1 MSRNAYIMVAAAAL
15 LFASAFAVFCVTDD
29 VFSDAADGQMP
40 MPQDSD
46 MRSYGA
52 QDPQHGPGMI
62 PKEKGPMMDEPP
74 RYVIDAPDRPDN
86 RPERI
91 IDDYGRMYDEKRALE
106 NEGAEVYIYDP
117 ELERDAGKELAEAI
131 SAVFDGSV
139 VSDMPKGAVKI
150 SADQLP
156 QDHDITFLELLRD
169 KTDEGSW
176 LRELLS
182 VMISQFVSSESE
194 SEGVAS
200 SQGRD
205 KDIPEISPEIVKEE
219 EEKEPVSFV
228 EDVPEHTP
236 SSESYLTNHGFDGGT
251 IF

>member
-1 MSRNAYIMVAAAAL
+1 MTRKALFMIAAAAL
-15 LFASAFAVFCVTDD
+15 LLASAFAVFCVLGDD
-29 VFSDAADGQMP
+29 SSTADNGPAFTFGDPQAPGPDRMGMQM
-40 MPQDSD
+40 QDRPEPPD
-46 MRSYGA
+46 MRAPS
-52 QDPQHGPGMI
+52 Q
-62 PKEKGPMMDEPP
+62 P
-74 RYVIDAPDRPDN
+74 RYVIEAPDRPEKG
-86 RPERI
+86 PERI

-131 SAVFDGSV
+131 GAVFDGSV
-139 VSDMPKGAVKI
+139 VPEMPKGAEII

-156 QDHDITFLELLRD
+156 QDHEVTFLELLRD
-169 KTDEGSW
+169 HTDEGSW

-182 VMISQFVSSESE
+182 VMISQYVSAESE

-205 KDIPEISPEIVKEE
+205 KVIPEISPEMVKEE
-219 EEKEPVSFV
+219 EDDEPVSFV
-228 EDVPEHTP
+228 EDVPEHIP

>member
-1 MSRNAYIMVAAAAL
+1 MTRKALFMIAAAAL
-15 LFASAFAVFCVTDD
+15 LLVSAFAVFCVFGDD
-29 VFSDAADGQMP
+29 SSTAGKEPAFGF
-40 MPQDSD
+40 
-46 MRSYGA
+46 G
-52 QDPQHGPGMI
+52 DPQAPGPDGKGMDVQDR
-62 PKEKGPMMDEPP
+62 PEPPDRRAPGQP
-74 RYVIDAPDRPDN
+74 RYVIDAPDRPEKG
-86 RPERI
+86 PERI

-131 SAVFDGSV
+131 SMVFDGSV
-139 VSDMPKGAVKI
+139 VSEMPKDAKTI
-150 SADQLP
+150 RADQLP

-169 KTDEGSW
+169 HTDEDSW

-182 VMISQFVSSESE
+182 VMISQYVSSESE

-219 EEKEPVSFV
+219 DDDEPESFV
-228 EDVPEHTP
+228 EDIPEHIP

-251 IF
+251 FF

>member
-1 MSRNAYIMVAAAAL
+1 MTRKALFMIAAAAL
-15 LFASAFAVFCVTDD
+15 LLASAFAVFCA
-29 VFSDAADGQMP
+29 FGN
-40 MPQDSD
+40 DSSTAGD
-46 MRSYGA
+46 EPAFAFG
-52 QDPQHGPGMI
+52 DPQAPGPDCRDMQMQDR
-62 PKEKGPMMDEPP
+62 PEPPDRRAPGQP
-74 RYVIDAPDRPDN
+74 RYVIDAPDRPEKG
-86 RPERI
+86 PERI

-131 SAVFDGSV
+131 STVFDGSV
-139 VSDMPKGAVKI
+139 VSEMPKGAEKI
-150 SADQLP
+150 SADKLP
-156 QDHDITFLELLRD
+156 QDHDITFLELLMD
-169 KTDEGSW
+169 HTEEDSW

-182 VMISQFVSSESE
+182 VMISQYVSSESE

-219 EEKEPVSFV
+219 DDDEPESFV
-228 EDVPEHTP
+228 EDVPEHIP

-251 IF
+251 LF

>member
-1 MSRNAYIMVAAAAL
+1 MTRKALFMIAAAAL
-15 LFASAFAVFCVTDD
+15 LLASALAVFCVFGNDSSTAGNEPAFGFGD
-29 VFSDAADGQMP
+29 
-40 MPQDSD
+40 PQAPGPDRMGMQNIPEPPD
-46 MRSYGA
+46 MRA
-52 QDPQHGPGMI
+52 PGQ
-62 PKEKGPMMDEPP
+62 P
-74 RYVIDAPDRPDN
+74 RYVIDAPERPDQ

-91 IDDYGRMYDEKRALE
+91 IDDYGRMYDEKRTLE
-106 NEGAEVYIYDP
+106 NEGAEVFIYDP

-131 SAVFDGSV
+131 GAVFDGSV
-139 VSDMPKGAVKI
+139 VSEMPKGAVKI

-156 QDHDITFLELLRD
+156 QDHDVTFLELLKD
-169 KTDEGSW
+169 KAEEGSW

-182 VMISQFVSSESE
+182 VMISQYVSAESE

-219 EEKEPVSFV
+219 DDDEPESFV
-228 EDVPEHTP
+228 EDVPEHIP

-251 IF
+251 FF

>member
-1 MSRNAYIMVAAAAL
+1 MTRKALFMIAAAAL
-15 LFASAFAVFCVTDD
+15 LLASAFAVFCVLGDD
-29 VFSDAADGQMP
+29 SSTADNGPAFGFGGPQAPGPDGKEMDMQNMPEPPDRRAPGQ
-40 MPQDSD
+40 
-46 MRSYGA
+46 
-52 QDPQHGPGMI
+52 
-62 PKEKGPMMDEPP
+62 P
-74 RYVIDAPDRPDN
+74 RYVIDAPERPEKG
-86 RPERI
+86 PERI